1 MFLSV
6 LHSECI
12 FQYIPVR
19 LHQLPTY
26 LRSQAEEKFAYN
38 QPKRQYNRLFMPA
51 ILSGILVA
59 ITGLPL
65 TLWTEKTVSTYE
77 G

>member
-1 MFLSV
+1 MLLSV
-6 LHSECI
+6 LHSVCI
-12 FQYIPVR
+12 VQHIPVL
-19 LHQLPTY
+19 LHQLPMY

-38 QPKRQYNRLFMPA
+38 QPKWQYNRLFMPA

-59 ITGLPL
+59 ITGLAL
-65 TLWTEKTVSTYE
+65 TLWTEKTVSKYE